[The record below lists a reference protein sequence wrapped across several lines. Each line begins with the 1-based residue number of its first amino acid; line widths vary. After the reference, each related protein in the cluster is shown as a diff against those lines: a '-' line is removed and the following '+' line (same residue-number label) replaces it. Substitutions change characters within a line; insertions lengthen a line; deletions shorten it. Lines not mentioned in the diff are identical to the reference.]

1 MGCSTVALNIAV
13 ALAECPST
21 RALLMDFDLSCGMIG
36 FLMHAR
42 TDVSIVEAA
51 EHAAELHEELWPR
64 LVENRGALDII
75 PSGALRPNF
84 RIEPAQVRYLLDF
97 ARRNYDVICVD
108 LSGLMERYSV
118 ELMQESRRIYL
129 VCTPELPS
137 IYLAR
142 QKLDFLRT
150 LELEDRV
157 RVLLNRE
164 QKHSLV
170 GPEGIEKII
179 GLPVAVSFPNDY
191 RGVHRAVTDGKPVE
205 RRSDLGKRFA
215 ALARGMMGS
224 EAKPARARRFV
235 DYFTL
240 NPARFTLEGDGH
252 SRGAA

>member
-1 MGCSTVALNIAV
+1 
-13 ALAECPST
+13 
-21 RALLMDFDLSCGMIG
+21 MDFDLSCGMIG